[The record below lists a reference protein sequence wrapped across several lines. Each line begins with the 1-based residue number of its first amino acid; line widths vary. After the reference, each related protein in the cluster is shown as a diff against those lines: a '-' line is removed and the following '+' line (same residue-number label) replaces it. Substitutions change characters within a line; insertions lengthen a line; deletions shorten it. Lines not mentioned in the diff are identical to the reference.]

1 MKLSCLPGRSE
12 SEIEVEDDDPDGFAD
27 LAHAYTL
34 FAESGKKG
42 NAEKRGR
49 FNLGEKLVLALARE
63 AAIST
68 TKGGVRFDAEGRHKI
83 TMTRPAGS
91 AIRVVIPMTRAEHAE
106 VCDAVFR
113 VICPPGIKT
122 TYNGNELPVRQPIAV
137 FESVLPTLV
146 ADDDG
151 VLRRSE
157 RRTVVRV
164 YEPAADEPAMLYEMG
179 IPVVETGDRFHVDV
193 QQKVPLN
200 SDRDNVTPAYLRA
213 IRVAVLNATHTYLT
227 ESDTTQ
233 TWVKE
238 ACSDERVEDVA
249 VRQAVKLRFGD
260 NAVIYDPSDPE
271 ANKLAAAEGRP
282 VIYGGNLSADEWSM
296 VKRADAMRPA
306 GVVTPSPKPYGLNGR
321 SPNAIDVSEWTP
333 GMVRVVDHAKT
344 IAREL
349 LACEISVEIVR
360 EFGWPYSATYGK
372 GSLTF
377 NLSKLGHDFFDNG
390 ITDDVNDLLIHEFG
404 HHYAG
409 DHLSTDYFNALTKL
423 GAKMVRLALVK
434 PEVFR

>member
-1 MKLSCLPGRSE
+1 M
-12 SEIEVEDDDPDGFAD
+12 
-27 LAHAYTL
+27 L
-34 FAESGKKG
+34 F
-42 NAEKRGR
+42 
-49 FNLGEKLVLALARE
+49 
-63 AAIST
+63 
-68 TKGGVRFDAEGRHKI
+68 
-83 TMTRPAGS
+83 
-91 AIRVVIPMTRAEHAE
+91 
-106 VCDAVFR
+106 
-113 VICPPGIKT
+113 
-122 TYNGNELPVRQPIAV
+122 
-137 FESVLPTLV
+137 
-146 ADDDG
+146 
-151 VLRRSE
+151 
-157 RRTVVRV
+157 
-164 YEPAADEPAMLYEMG
+164 EMG

-200 SDRDNVTPAYLRA
+200 TDRDNVTPAYLRA
-213 IRVAVLNATHTYLT
+213 LRVEVFNATHGRLT
-227 ESDTTQ
+227 EEDATQ

-238 ACSDERVEDVA
+238 ACSDERVENVA

-271 ANKLAAAEGRP
+271 ANKLAVAEGRP
-282 VIYGGNLSADEWSM
+282 VIYGGNLSADEWLM

-333 GMVRVVDHAKT
+333 GMVRVVDLAKT

-409 DHLSTDYFNALTKL
+409 DHLSSDYFNALTKL
-423 GAKMVRLALVK
+423 GAKMVRLALDK
-434 PEVFR
+434 PEIFR